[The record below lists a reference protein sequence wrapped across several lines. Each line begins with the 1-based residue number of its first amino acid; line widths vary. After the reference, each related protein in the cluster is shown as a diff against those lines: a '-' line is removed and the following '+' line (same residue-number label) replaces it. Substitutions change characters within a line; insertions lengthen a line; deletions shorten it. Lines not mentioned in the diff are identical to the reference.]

1 MRAPDAVVANRRSA
15 VRHWRNEP
23 NIRLRDVVVNIVVSL
38 IRSPTI
44 ASVADRCRAQA
55 SSMPE
60 GPATGRVEAKR
71 RALTMP
77 STAPASSARWWC
89 GSIWRRTGPV
99 LQENGARARTDSCGK
114 HRHASAAHLGTNV
127 HAGGAVLLHELG
139 SQTATRDT
147 TNDGVNDPVR
157 ALWGQ
162 VQGTTAG
169 SFTPSLV
176 Q

>member
-1 MRAPDAVVANRRSA
+1 
-15 VRHWRNEP
+15 
-23 NIRLRDVVVNIVVSL
+23 
-38 IRSPTI
+38 
-44 ASVADRCRAQA
+44 
-55 SSMPE
+55 MPE

-89 GSIWRRTGPV
+89 SSIEAPERGRV
-99 LQENGARARTDSCGK
+99 LQENGGSCANRFLAE
-114 HRHASAAHLGTNV
+114 HIGTLLCRIWPRNV
-127 HAGGAVLLHELG
+127 HAGGAILLHELG

-157 ALWGQ
+157 APWGQ